1 MYGVIYPVIILGTRY
16 KLKIKHVKII
26 ELNRKSVI
34 YTHMDTND
42 SDSGQRSNIFRNKDS
57 K

>member
-1 MYGVIYPVIILGTRY
+1 M
-16 KLKIKHVKII
+16 
-26 ELNRKSVI
+26 KSVI

-42 SDSGQRSNIFRNKDS
+42 ADCGQRSNIIRNKDS

>member
-16 KLKIKHVKII
+16 KLKIKLVKKI
-26 ELNRKSVI
+26 EMNMKSVI

-42 SDSGQRSNIFRNKDS
+42 ADCGQRSNIIRNKDS